1 MTKPEEIS
9 VSTAVM
15 SLTDVANMDFR
26 EVFKKA
32 VDIFSDQAMLSKD
45 VSEITIKDLEI
56 SKAKAN
62 NFLDAIAGI
71 LELSRQVDILS
82 AEKYKFKRV
91 DELEIL
97 NSLRRTI
104 ALQAKSLE
112 KNAFVAQSQLDIM
125 INDPLSTDP
134 EKLAL
139 VQSVLNSSIDV
150 GNKLITSTAK
160 LIHLERH
167 SGGGSWGNHRHGG
180 LSIKTIDGLDLAGRL
195 KGKAT
200 ASSSGPRE
208 LTPEDIQNL
217 DDED

>member
-82 AEKYKFKRV
+82 AEKYKFK
-91 DELEIL
+91 
-97 NSLRRTI
+97 T
-104 ALQAKSLE
+104 
-112 KNAFVAQSQLDIM
+112 
-125 INDPLSTDP
+125 
-134 EKLAL
+134 
-139 VQSVLNSSIDV
+139 
-150 GNKLITSTAK
+150 
-160 LIHLERH
+160 
-167 SGGGSWGNHRHGG
+167 
-180 LSIKTIDGLDLAGRL
+180 GR
-195 KGKAT
+195 
-200 ASSSGPRE
+200 
-208 LTPEDIQNL
+208 
-217 DDED
+217 